1 MTVAPVADE
10 RLEHIRGIL
19 VDDLAEFCDDQ
30 EQSLEGIDGQH
41 VDGERR
47 AVDHVRVLPSSRPS
61 ALGGVVLAN
70 WRGST
75 RLLGSRPAARS
86 ERNVPKGLVRRRVDL
101 DHP

>member
-10 RLEHIRGIL
+10 RLEHIRGVL
-19 VDDLAEFCDDQ
+19 VDDLAEFRDDQ
-30 EQSLEGIDGQH
+30 EQSLEGIDGKH

-47 AVDHVRVLPSSRPS
+47 AVDHVRVLTFSRVF
-61 ALGGVVLAN
+61 ALRGVVGPN

-75 RLLGSRPAARS
+75 RLLGPRPAVRS
-86 ERNVPKGLVRRRVDL
+86 ERNVPKGSVGRRVDL